1 MADETTTEVETDES
15 AAERLMS
22 LGAETKRK
30 RGRPPGSKN
39 RPKGEVGDVSV
50 SQPNQRKIF
59 AGALVAL
66 FSILSIIMAWFGYE
80 YHKKI
85 QAEEAE
91 EGATYL
97 LPISQ
102 KIGWIATGAFYL
114 SFPAWLIMQVNE
126 RFRKVAPSNLETP
139 ATRVPGV
146 SPESNGSSGVEAS
159 HSPGIPPSVN
169 TPGFTAEPLN

>member
-1 MADETTTEVETDES
+1 MADEMSTQTESDES

-22 LGAETKRK
+22 VGAEIKRK

-39 RPKGEVGDVSV
+39 RPKNEVGDVSV

-66 FSILSIIMAWFGYE
+66 FSILSVVMAWFGYE
-80 YHKKI
+80 YVKKI

-97 LPISQ
+97 MPISQ
-102 KIGWIATGAFYL
+102 KVGWIATGAFYL

-126 RFRKVAPSNLETP
+126 RFRKAAPTVETP

-146 SPESNGSSGVEAS
+146 SPGTAGNSGPDGRHTVE
-159 HSPGIPPSVN
+159 IPPTSDSQ
-169 TPGFTAEPLN
+169 GFIQAPLN